1 MYQDITLTIENRI
14 AHLQISRP
22 ECLNAIRIQTYQD
35 IIAGLKEADQSDEVS
50 VIVVSGANNVF
61 TAGNDLSDLVGSE
74 ENLKVLMD
82 CVQGIIE
89 TGNSV
94 TKPVIAAVEKVA
106 VGIGTTFL
114 LHCDMVVAGKNTKF
128 RMPFANLGVCPEG
141 ASSYLLEK
149 HVGPKI
155 AAELLMTGR
164 FFSAQEAEKWGL
176 INQTCEPKQALEK
189 AMELAKE
196 LLKQPLPSLLETKRL
211 MRQDIID
218 QVPTVS
224 ENELNAFVDLL
235 KSESTQARIN
245 MMLKGA
251 K

>member
-14 AHLQISRP
+14 AHLQINRP

-35 IIAGLKEADQSDEVS
+35 IIAGLKEADQSDDVS
-50 VIVVSGANNVF
+50 VIVLSGANNVF
-61 TAGNDLSDLVGSE
+61 TAGNDLADLVDGDSE
-74 ENLKVLMD
+74 TLMA

-89 TGNSV
+89 TSHAV

-106 VGIGTTFL
+106 VGIGSTIL
-114 LHCDMVVAGKNTKF
+114 LHCDMVIAAENTKF
-128 RMPFANLGVCPEG
+128 RMPFSLLGVCPEG
-141 ASSYLLEK
+141 ASSYLLDK

-164 FFSAQEAEKWGL
+164 FFSAQDAEKWGF
-176 INQTCEPKQALEK
+176 INQTCEAKEALNK
-189 AMELAKE
+189 AMELAGE
-196 LLKQPLPSLLETKRL
+196 LLKLPLPSLLETKRL
-211 MRQDIID
+211 LRAETAGKVP
-218 QVPTVS
+218 QVS
-224 ENELNAFVDLL
+224 RDELNAFVPLL
-235 KSESTQARIN
+235 ESDATQARIS